1 MSFPVTFDV
10 PESFNWSPIQEN
22 YRSYLLSVGISNG
35 DDLSEH
41 FAYLLRATSWS
52 FGIDWDVKAGE
63 VTFEVPFAGPLATI
77 NTIEDSV
84 DVENQVSIDGM
95 SRILKNVLIKVP
107 PSRVQS
113 HFKQFRLADTDSRS
127 RSNMAWGKRPFSS
140 GLYGD

>member
-1 MSFPVTFDV
+1 MSFVITYDV

-22 YRSYLLSVGISNG
+22 YRSYLLSINISNG
-35 DDLSEH
+35 SDDLSEH

-52 FGIDWDVKAGE
+52 FGIDWNVKAGE
-63 VTFEVPFAGPLATI
+63 VTVELPFDGPLTGV

-95 SRILKNVLIKVP
+95 SRILKNILAKVP

-113 HFKQFRLADTDSRS
+113 HFKQFRLAEAEPQSRV
-127 RSNMAWGKRPFSS
+127 WGKRPFSS

>member
-1 MSFPVTFDV
+1 MSFEVTCDV

-22 YRSYLLSVGISNG
+22 YRSYLLSAGVNNS
-35 DDLSEH
+35 DDLADH

-52 FGIDWDVKAGE
+52 FGIDWNVKAGE
-63 VTFEVPFAGPLATI
+63 LTFEVPFSGALANI

-95 SRILKNVLIKVP
+95 SRILKEVLSKVP
-107 PSRVQS
+107 PKRVQS
-113 HFKQFRLADTDSRS
+113 HFKQFKISDAEPQQRS
-127 RSNMAWGKRPFSS
+127 MWSKRPFSS